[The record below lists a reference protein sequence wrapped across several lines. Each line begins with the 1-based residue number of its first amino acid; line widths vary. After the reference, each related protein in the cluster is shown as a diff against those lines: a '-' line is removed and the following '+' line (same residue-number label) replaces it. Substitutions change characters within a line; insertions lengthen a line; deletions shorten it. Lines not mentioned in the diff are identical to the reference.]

1 MNNKLSNITYLSIIG
16 VVLIILIVL
25 WATGHLTND
34 KEEFLS
40 KIKDYF
46 TGSETPQTLLDTHS
60 QHEKAVIHDKAP
72 FPPDKMDDITD
83 IPSPIRDIE
92 NPDNN
97 YSISDLNKHFTPK
110 STSGQPEQHQQS
122 VQSSSKHQNINQQP
136 DGMLKPTGEN
146 KDVIINSNGG
156 KAGPHSPEKST
167 DLYNI
172 IGGDSFKF
180 FDANFVPDAKQYVY
194 TGAEIGVESDVPLN
208 FKCHGGKEEVQAEAV
223 AKINDSGE
231 VSEIIVLHKGTGYKK
246 AKVKIEGGG
255 GNGCKA
261 KAIIDDNSSISHIEV
276 ENGGK
281 NYISTPHIT
290 ISKPNQNKTCKLFY
304 KKNK

>member
-1 MNNKLSNITYLSIIG
+1 MNNKINNITYLSIIG
-16 VVLIILIVL
+16 IVLVTLLIL
-25 WATGHLTND
+25 WATGHLSEN
-34 KEEFLS
+34 KEDFLS
-40 KIKDYF
+40 TIKNYF
-46 TGSETPQTLLDTHS
+46 SDG
-60 QHEKAVIHDKAP
+60 EKSNIPEVPSNSGKTMIHDKAP
-72 FPPDKMDDITD
+72 FPPDKMDNIKDIS
-83 IPSPIRDIE
+83 SPVNDIE

-97 YSISDLNKHFTPK
+97 YSISDLNKHFKPK
-110 STSGQPEQHQQS
+110 SISANNEGEQQE
-122 VQSSSKHQNINQQP
+122 VISSSKHQNIQVEK

-156 KAGPHSPEKST
+156 KAGPHSPEKSM

-172 IGGDSFKF
+172 ISDDSFKF

-194 TGAEIGVESDVPLN
+194 TGAEIGIESDVPIN
-208 FKCHGGKEEVQAEAV
+208 FKCHGGKEEIQAEAV
-223 AKINDSGE
+223 AKINDNGE
-231 VSEIIVLHKGTGYKK
+231 VSEIILLNKGTGYKK

-255 GNGCKA
+255 GSNCKA
-261 KAIIDDNSSISHIEV
+261 KAIIDDNSSISHIEI

-281 NYISTPHIT
+281 NYVSTPHIT